1 MQSIDRHVKASS
13 FSVIMDQEEPL
24 KGAAMTPALESNQ
37 HSCISGLDDSDYHDD
52 DEKSIDVFFE
62 DISCSLIDIRKGRR
76 LHDN

>member
-24 KGAAMTPALESNQ
+24 KGAAMTPALESNH
-37 HSCISGLDDSDYHDD
+37 HSCISGLDDSDYQDD
-52 DEKSIDVFFE
+52 DENSVDVFFE